1 MPKTLRSPRQRR
13 LAELLVEHR
22 QAAGLSQADLAAR
35 LGRYQS
41 VVAAMEG
48 GGRRIDVVELLDLA
62 EAIGFD
68 STPPSPNSAPYRA
81 SSGGARHRLTRD
93 ARGRAPRADL
103 LDRPLAAPARS

>member
-48 GGRRIDVVELLDLA
+48 GGRRVDVVELLDLA
-62 EAIGFD
+62 EALGFD
-68 STPPSPNSAPYRA
+68 
-81 SSGGARHRLTRD
+81 
-93 ARGRAPRADL
+93 PRAVVDEL
-103 LDRPLAAPARS
+103 RALPGQLQRREAPPRS

>member
-62 EAIGFD
+62 EALGFD
-68 STPPSPNSAPYRA
+68 PHAVLDELRA
-81 SSGGARHRLTRD
+81 LPGQL
-93 ARGRAPRADL
+93 GRK
-103 LDRPLAAPARS
+103 APARP